1 MESSSQ
7 KKNNH
12 LLHLENQ
19 HVMEKLG
26 QAKAFL
32 SNIYFLCAVIFFFQP
47 SIQNSAPLPAV
58 WNDTVQEQ
66 FYPIVCGS
74 AKADLKA
81 AYNKQLKQYVSA
93 LNREKRKEKKSR
105 SLLFVL
111 WEREI

>member
-1 MESSSQ
+1 
-7 KKNNH
+7 
-12 LLHLENQ
+12 
-19 HVMEKLG
+19 MEKLG

-32 SNIYFLCAVIFFFQP
+32 SHIYFLCAVNFFFQP
-47 SIQNSAPLPAV
+47 SIQNSAPPPAV

-66 FYPIVCGS
+66 FYPIVSGS

-93 LNREKRKEKKSR
+93 LNRKRKKKSK
-105 SLLFVL
+105 SLLFIL